1 MATQRRKVAGT
12 RKKASSG
19 RQKASRSQAIATKR
33 VTGARRKT
41 GSRAKRAAVRLPARP
56 PLERLQRESLE
67 AGERCFPEI
76 PAPKKRAYLAAYS
89 VTANIVQACRMAD
102 IDPKTPYNWLRQK
115 DEAYLAAWE
124 AARSIAGDVLEAEAV
139 RRAHEGVDRPVY
151 QQGRL
156 VGYERVYSDT
166 LLIFLLKGMR
176 PEVYRER
183 HELMGKDGGPIAFQF
198 AQFIEEAY
206 ARRQQAQLV
215 EAETVEADNG
225 DET

>member
-1 MATQRRKVAGT
+1 MAKQPKRHKT
-12 RKKASSG
+12 
-19 RQKASRSQAIATKR
+19 AT
-33 VTGARRKT
+33 ARRKA
-41 GSRAKRAAVRLPARP
+41 GPRKRERFPRAKRPVVRLPARP

-76 PAPKKRAYLAAYS
+76 PEPKKRAYLAAYS
-89 VTANIVQACRMAD
+89 VTANVVQACRMAD

-139 RRAHEGVDRPVY
+139 RRAHDGVDRPVY

-156 VGYERVYSDT
+156 VGYERIYSDT

-183 HELMGKDGGPIAFQF
+183 HELTGKDGGPVAFQF

-206 ARRQQAQLV
+206 ARRQQAQLIDAKTV
-215 EAETVEADNG
+215 PEAEGTNG